1 MCICR
6 SAGPVEGDGG
16 SGITQAVLL
25 LWYPFCGKAGSSK
38 QPAELRDGRT
48 DRGPGPAAY
57 SSLRRQP
64 HQEARDFSHVRF
76 TGLAT
81 RGNDCQNKQDDVRKS
96 VNDWIAGLGF

>member
-76 TGLAT
+76 TYRNKSL
-81 RGNDCQNKQDDVRKS
+81 NDQ
-96 VNDWIAGLGF
+96 IPTGE